1 MPIASPK
8 VAVLLAAYNGMAFID
23 EQVKSI
29 LQQINVSVTL
39 FISVD
44 LSSDGT
50 YEWCCDFSDKDSRIT
65 VMPYGDKFGGAAPNF
80 YRLIR
85 DVDFSDYD
93 YVALSDQDDIWLED
107 KLITAC
113 NSINRND
120 VHGYSSNVTA
130 FWDDGR
136 ESVIDKAQAQRKYDY
151 LFEAAGPGCTYV
163 FLVEPLTKFK
173 ERMATKRQLVN
184 QITLHDWLLYAFF
197 RAQGY
202 RWLIDANS
210 KMRYRQHP
218 SNQVGINKGL
228 KAYLKRFELLKSG
241 WYRQQ
246 VINISSFIQMET
258 PIFNSRWLL
267 LKSSNQLRRGLSD
280 RIFLFFITLVGL
292 Y

>member
-1 MPIASPK
+1 
-8 VAVLLAAYNGMAFID
+8 MAFID

-85 DVDFSDYD
+85 DVDFSYYD

-107 KLITAC
+107 KLITAVS
-113 NSINRND
+113 SINKKK

-130 FWDDGR
+130 FWEDGR
-136 ESVIDKAQAQRKYDY
+136 ESVTDKAQLQRKYDY

-163 FLVEPLTKFK
+163 FVVEPLKKFK
-173 ERMATKRQLVN
+173 ERLVTHSQLVN
-184 QITLHDWLLYAFF
+184 QITLHDWLLYSFF

-202 RWLIDANS
+202 QWLIDKTP
-210 KMRYRQHP
+210 KMYYRQHQ
-218 SNQVGINKGL
+218 SNQVGINQGL
-228 KAYLKRFELLKSG
+228 KAYLKRFKLLKNG

-246 VINISSFIQMET
+246 VINISLFIKT
-258 PIFNSRWLL
+258 DTSTATFNSRWLL
-267 LKSSNQLRRGLSD
+267 LKNINQLRRKLSD
-280 RIFLFFITLVGL
+280 RIFLFFIALVGL